1 MPPFAVL
8 EHHLMPKDRPT
19 PDGISRSHAIRGRNE
34 YKRLEKGMTA
44 QERDAYHIVVLE
56 TEKWRLQAL
65 HVRVTL
71 IVIDIRTNCYH
82 SPCAKVI
89 HGSEALFINNRR
101 WPKADVIAHTRDR

>member
-8 EHHLMPKDRPT
+8 GHHLMPKDRPT

-56 TEKWRLQAL
+56 TEKWLLQAL
-65 HVRVTL
+65 HIRVTL

-82 SPCAKVI
+82 SP
-89 HGSEALFINNRR
+89 
-101 WPKADVIAHTRDR
+101 